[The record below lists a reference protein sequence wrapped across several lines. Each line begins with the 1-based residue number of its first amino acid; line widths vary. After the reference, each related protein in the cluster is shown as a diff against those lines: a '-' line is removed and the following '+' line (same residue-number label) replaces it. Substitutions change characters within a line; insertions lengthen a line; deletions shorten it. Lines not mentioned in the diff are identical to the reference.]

1 MFESSRGAARVPV
14 RIEPAVWQ
22 DEVERFDEHSAA
34 RSAAERERLGLETE
48 GISRGLLERCADEA
62 PDRTRLRGWVK
73 AYVPLREA
81 PASERPFGFVFRP
94 AADNGGLV
102 LVLMAFGERHPRSG
116 TRSVY
121 ERAHKRRYGRYPDR

>member
-1 MFESSRGAARVPV
+1 MPKPSRGAARVPV
-14 RIEPAVWQ
+14 RIEPAVWRE
-22 DEVERFDEHSAA
+22 EVERLDERSPA
-34 RSAAERERLGLETE
+34 RSAAERERVRLETS
-48 GISRGLLERCADEA
+48 GISRGLLERCAD
-62 PDRTRLRGWVK
+62 DGRGGTRLRGWVK

-102 LVLMAFGERHPRSG
+102 LVLMAFGERHPRAA

-121 ERAHKRRYGRYPDR
+121 ERAHKRRYGRYPDQ